1 MIKYMSVENLKIK
14 LDVALA
20 NQGELA
26 ILDVREAGQYAAGHL
41 FFATHVPYSRL
52 EFDIEAF
59 VPRRI
64 TSIVV

>member
-1 MIKYMSVENLKIK
+1 MIKYMSVENLRIK

-20 NQGELA
+20 NQSELA

-52 EFDIEAF
+52 EF
-59 VPRRI
+59 
-64 TSIVV
+64 